1 MRGSFQNNT
10 FRRLNLKEEKDRFVN
25 DEDQAGQ
32 KKKKTLVKQ
41 MDRIVRDYNL
51 SSGESQCQR

>member
-32 KKKKTLVKQ
+32 KKKKNIGKT
-41 MDRIVRDYNL
+41 DG
-51 SSGESQCQR
+51 SHSQRLQSFLR